1 MNETKQILT
10 GIILL
15 MGNHFQIF
23 INKEIFLYSFLH
35 FIDKK
40 WLEIQNNKGNYDLWK
55 TNISDKGVDRIGK
68 RFNNKK

>member
-1 MNETKQILT
+1 
-10 GIILL
+10 

-40 WLEIQNNKGNYDLWK
+40 RLEIQNNKGNYDLWE
-55 TNISDKGVDRIGK
+55 TNISDKGDDKVGK